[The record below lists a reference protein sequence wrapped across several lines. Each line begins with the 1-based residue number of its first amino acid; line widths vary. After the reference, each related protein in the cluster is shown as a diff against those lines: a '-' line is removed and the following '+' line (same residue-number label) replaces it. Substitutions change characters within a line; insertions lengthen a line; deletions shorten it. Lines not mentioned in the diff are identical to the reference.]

1 MELLEFLPALNE
13 LTIGAIALIVL
24 AWIFNKTLDRFQEQ
38 SSMHDSQVSKMV
50 EVLSD
55 NNDKLSDL
63 IMLVKQNIIE
73 TQHHSREQD
82 NKIDD
87 IHEKVDDI
95 QEQMQEI
102 KDEVKKRD

>member
-13 LTIGAIALIVL
+13 LTIGAIALVIL

-38 SSMHDSQVSKMV
+38 SAMHDAQVSKMV
-50 EVLSD
+50 EALSD

-63 IMLVKQNIIE
+63 IMLVKQNILE

-82 NKIDD
+82 DKIDD
-87 IHEKVDDI
+87 IHDKVEDI
-95 QEQMQEI
+95 SEQMREI
-102 KDEVKKRD
+102 KEQVKSK

>member
-38 SSMHDSQVSKMV
+38 SAMHDAQVSKMV
-50 EVLSD
+50 EALSD

-63 IMLVKQNIIE
+63 IMLVKQNILETKQKDETIE
-73 TQHHSREQD
+73 
-82 NKIDD
+82 D
-87 IHEKVDDI
+87 IHDKVQDINEKI
-95 QEQMQEI
+95 KEI
-102 KDEVKKRD
+102 KEEVKVKK

>member
-38 SSMHDSQVSKMV
+38 SAMHDAQVSKMV
-50 EVLSD
+50 EALSD

-63 IMLVKQNIIE
+63 IILVKQNILETKQKDETIE
-73 TQHHSREQD
+73 
-82 NKIDD
+82 D
-87 IHEKVDDI
+87 IHDKVQDINEKI
-95 QEQMQEI
+95 KEI
-102 KDEVKKRD
+102 KEEVKVKK

>member
-38 SSMHDSQVSKMV
+38 SAMHDAQVSKMV
-50 EVLSD
+50 EALSD

-63 IMLVKQNIIE
+63 IMLVKQNILE
-73 TQHHSREQD
+73 TKQKDET
-82 NKIDD
+82 IDD
-87 IHEKVDDI
+87 IHDKVQDINEKI
-95 QEQMQEI
+95 KEI
-102 KDEVKKRD
+102 KEEVKVKK

>member
-1 MELLEFLPALNE
+1 LELLEFLPALNE
-13 LTIGAIALIVL
+13 LTIGAIALVIL

-38 SSMHDSQVSKMV
+38 SVMHDAQVSKMV

-63 IMLVKQNIIE
+63 IMLVKQNILE

-82 NKIDD
+82 DKIDD
-87 IHEKVDDI
+87 IHDKVEDI
-95 QEQMQEI
+95 SEQMREI
-102 KDEVKKRD
+102 KEEVKSK

>member
-38 SSMHDSQVSKMV
+38 SAMHDAQVSKMV
-50 EVLSD
+50 EALSD

-63 IMLVKQNIIE
+63 IMLVKQNISETKQKDETIE
-73 TQHHSREQD
+73 
-82 NKIDD
+82 D
-87 IHEKVDDI
+87 IHDKVQDINEKI
-95 QEQMQEI
+95 KEI
-102 KDEVKKRD
+102 KEEVKVKK